1 MDVCSSGHSFEQG
14 YKVREIV
21 TRDALFTIYLAED
34 LKQDRLCFIQEF
46 ENHHPDGETAYKTFE
61 KEFFRLKSLRDSR
74 LISLYDHFSQG
85 NKVYLITETFSG
97 KSLQEIV
104 SGSREPLAEIEC
116 IDMALKVCK
125 TLESIKA
132 QTDSPY
138 PLRIL
143 DPASLALTSERDIRI
158 VDYGLWAIFNP
169 AWDPAAPGMEESEIL
184 ANLGKILYY
193 CLTRT
198 DPWSGSGESL
208 PPPRE
213 VNPELSPGMEI
224 LLNRCLAAGGETPY
238 LSLENLCRDL
248 NSVKTYGALVVP
260 ETIEEWSND
269 VPEPSQEKPPSRK
282 RTDVLVI
289 VMGLVLILGFFA
301 FYKFR
306 ELRHNQE
313 TKKPEIFYS
322 TVYAELLGVHE
333 GTLWAKFYS
342 KSYMMQ
348 TPTIIQINPT
358 GSTPRL
364 KPSQLP
370 VPPGNI
376 VRLLSDLSGNTWFL
390 STSGLFLLKDR
401 KLNNVGIPE
410 FSNITLDREGN
421 LWASNESGFAVYN
434 GKSWQRYLLL
444 PSRKV
449 VILDGRKKYPKAQNL
464 SYARSIVV
472 DDSGRLWRTVEDG
485 IICADRKSWKKF
497 SVASGLEKGE
507 FSFLFCDSQR
517 RLWATGKKPDNRPLI
532 QEFTKNRWVS
542 IPLGMTTGCSG
553 IKQILEDPAKK
564 RLLFVAING
573 WYELMGDRL
582 AFQPISTLPGYTAPY
597 ILDALNSIAFDEKN
611 TMWLSCFEILLRYD
625 GVSWKAYP
633 VEDIYK
639 PI

>member
-14 YKVREIV
+14 YKIKEII

-34 LKQDRLCFIQEF
+34 LKQERLCFIQEF
-46 ENHHPDGETAYKTFE
+46 ENHHPDRETAFKTFE
-61 KEFFRLKSLRDSR
+61 EEFSRLKSLQESR
-74 LISLYDHFSQG
+74 LISLYDYFSQDE
-85 NKVYLITETFSG
+85 KVYLVTETFSG

-104 SGSREPLAEIEC
+104 SGAREPLAEIEC
-116 IDMALKVCK
+116 IDMALKVCQALK
-125 TLESIKA
+125 SMKA
-132 QTDSPY
+132 RTDAHF

-143 DPASLALTSERDIRI
+143 DPASLVLTSERDIRI

-169 AWDPAAPGMEESEIL
+169 AWDPAAPGMEESEL
-184 ANLGKILYY
+184 LTNMGKILYY

-198 DPWSGSGESL
+198 DPWSGSAEAL
-208 PPPRE
+208 PPPR
-213 VNPELSPGMEI
+213 VLNPELSPGMET
-224 LLNRCLAAGGETPY
+224 LLNRCLTAGGETPY
-238 LSLENLCRDL
+238 SSIEDLCRDL
-248 NSVKTYGALVVP
+248 GSVKTYGALVVP

-269 VPEPSQEKPPSRK
+269 VEEPPQEKPPSRK

-289 VMGLVLILGFFA
+289 VLGLVLILGFLA
-301 FYKFR
+301 FYKFWETR
-306 ELRHNQE
+306 RNQE

-322 TVYAELLGVHE
+322 TVYAELFGIHE
-333 GTLWAKFYS
+333 GTMWANFYS
-342 KSYMMQ
+342 KSALTQM
-348 TPTIIQINPT
+348 PTLIQINPA

-376 VRLLSDLSGNTWFL
+376 VRLLPGSSGNTWFH

-401 KLNNVGIPE
+401 KLNNLAVPE
-410 FSNITLDREGN
+410 FSNIALDRKGN

-449 VILDGRKKYPKAQNL
+449 VAMDGRKTYPKAQNL
-464 SYARSIVV
+464 AFARSIII

-485 IICADRKSWKKF
+485 IVCADRKSWKKYSF
-497 SVASGLEKGE
+497 ASDLKNGE
-507 FSFLFCDSQR
+507 LSLLFLDSR
-517 RLWATGKKPDNRPLI
+517 KRLWAAGKKSDRPFI
-532 QEFTKNRWVS
+532 QKFTNNRWLS
-542 IPLGMTTGCSG
+542 IPLGKTAGSG
-553 IKQILEDPAKK
+553 GIRQILEDTAKK

-573 WYELMGDRL
+573 WYELKGDRL
-582 AFQPISTLPGYTAPY
+582 AFQPISSLPGYTPPY
-597 ILDALNSIAFDEKN
+597 ILDALNSVAFDEKN

-625 GVSWKAYP
+625 GVSWKAFP

-639 PI
+639 PL